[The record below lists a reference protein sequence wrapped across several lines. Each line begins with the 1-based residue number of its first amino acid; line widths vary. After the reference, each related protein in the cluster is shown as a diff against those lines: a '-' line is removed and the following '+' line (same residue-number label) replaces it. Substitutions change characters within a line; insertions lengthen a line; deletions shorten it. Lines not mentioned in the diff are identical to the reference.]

1 MKTALPLTLM
11 SALLW
16 LAGVAQ
22 QLPAHIQKLNRKTDL
37 TTVKFERMLKLSGGR
52 KVYEFS
58 VTSKSQ
64 CIHCERGT
72 TFYDENGNIVA
83 YFMMSRGPSAFVA
96 DGYTLAEFGK
106 SGAQRVSYGVKRTD
120 LPNQIAKVM
129 AKNDS
134 LNKAGVKQIVQVKM
148 RDQIFYS
155 FEHKLNPK
163 LQNCKDCPITMVFYN
178 ANYQPE
184 VTFQVG
190 GIAGITA
197 NNGYKATDY
206 TSRQKLWILWNA
218 N

>member
-1 MKTALPLTLM
+1 MKTAISLTLIL
-11 SALLW
+11 SLW
-16 LAGVAQ
+16 CLAGIAQ

-37 TTVKFERMLKLSGGR
+37 TTVKFERMLMLSGGR

-58 VTSKSQ
+58 ITSKSQ

-72 TFYDENGNIVA
+72 TFYDENGNTVA
-83 YFMMSRGPSAFVA
+83 YFTTSRGPSAFVA

-106 SGAQRVSYGVKRTD
+106 SGAQGVKYGAKREN
-120 LPNQIAKVM
+120 LPAPIARVIAKS
-129 AKNDS
+129 DS
-134 LNKAGVKQIVQVKM
+134 LNKAGVKQIVQVKL
-148 RDQIFYS
+148 RDQILYS

-163 LQNCKDCPITMVFYN
+163 LPNCKDCPVVIVFYN

-184 VTFQVG
+184 VTFHVG
-190 GIAGITA
+190 GFAGITA
-197 NNGYKATDY
+197 TNGYKSTDY

>member
-1 MKTALPLTLM
+1 MKTALPLMLT

-64 CIHCERGT
+64 CI
-72 TFYDENGNIVA
+72 
-83 YFMMSRGPSAFVA
+83 
-96 DGYTLAEFGK
+96 
-106 SGAQRVSYGVKRTD
+106 
-120 LPNQIAKVM
+120 
-129 AKNDS
+129 
-134 LNKAGVKQIVQVKM
+134 

-163 LQNCKDCPITMVFYN
+163 LPNCKDCPITMVFYN
-178 ANYQPE
+178 ANYKPE

-190 GIAGITA
+190 GVAGITA

-206 TSRQKLWILWNA
+206 NSRQKLWILWNA